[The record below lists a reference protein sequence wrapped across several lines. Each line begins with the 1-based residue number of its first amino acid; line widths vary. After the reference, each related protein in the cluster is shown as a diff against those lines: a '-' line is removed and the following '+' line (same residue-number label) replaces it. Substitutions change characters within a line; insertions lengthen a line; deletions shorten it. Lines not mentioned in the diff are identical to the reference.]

1 MKNLFLS
8 ANFMLLLCLACTQ
21 DTKPAQNQVAATST
35 VEATAGK
42 NYLSMKVNGVEWK
55 ADNEIF
61 GAFHPKGY
69 NKAIIIAGLKGKK
82 GQNEQIC
89 NLNLYNTYGPNTYTF
104 ADGNPD
110 YNVAQFMNIAPGNDI
125 CGSGMGF
132 KMKAIVTKASGLP
145 NEIEATFEGEMTCG
159 NNEVLKITEGKF
171 YFHE

>member
-8 ANFMLLLCLACTQ
+8 ANIILIMCLACTQ
-21 DTKPAQNQVAATST
+21 GTKTPQTQAVAASA
-35 VEATAGK
+35 VEQPTGK
-42 NYLSMKVNGVEWK
+42 NYLSMKINGVEWK

-82 GQNEQIC
+82 GHGEQSF
-89 NLNLYNTYGPNTYTF
+89 NLNLYNTDGPNTYAF
-104 ADGNPD
+104 SDGNPD
-110 YNVAQFMNIAPGNDI
+110 FNVAQFMNIAPGNDI
-125 CGSGMGF
+125 CGAGMGF

-145 NEIEATFEGEMTCG
+145 NKIEATFEGEMTCG